1 MGQRQTIDDRRKGRK
16 KMLDAALF
24 ESIAEDSPDGIV
36 LVGNDGLIRF
46 WNRTAESMFGHRR
59 DEAIGQRLYNLIL
72 QRDSDVSRPPPPPA
86 EQPGASFDA
95 VARSSGGSLLYI
107 NVASRRLMQPDG
119 EPIGEV
125 YNLAD
130 VTQLRT
136 RRDAQLLRARYRDLL
151 DSMPDAVV
159 VVNEIGRIALVNRQ
173 AEQMFGYGS
182 QELVGAPLETMLPE
196 RYRAGHGRHRE
207 RYMSRPHARPMGQ
220 GLELHGQRK
229 NGGEF
234 PVEISLSPLQ
244 TDVGQFA
251 LSAIRDISERRRV
264 ERVLEEKNLELERA
278 NQAKDRFL
286 ATMSHELRTPL
297 NAIIGFAG
305 ILLMRL
311 PGPLTADQEKQ
322 LTMVQSSGKH
332 LLSLIND
339 LLDLAKIDAGGM
351 QMQFTPIDCNVLIEE
366 VATTLRPS
374 ASAKGL
380 HLATRLLPQAWVAAD
395 RRAVQQILIN
405 LANNAIK
412 FTERGVVEMFVEPA
426 EGNRLAIGVADTGIG
441 MTSDEVAQL
450 FQAFTQVGQP
460 SQRASL
466 EGTGLGL
473 YLCRKLAEL
482 HQSSIEVQSRP
493 GAGSRFWFCLPTM
506 EAGGDA
512 TMVPS

>member
-1 MGQRQTIDDRRKGRK
+1 
-16 KMLDAALF
+16 MLDAALF

-72 QRDSDVSRPPPPPA
+72 QRDSDQPQPPPPPE

-95 VARSSGGSLLYI
+95 VARSSVGTLLYV
-107 NVASRRLMQPDG
+107 NVASRRLTQADG
-119 EPIGEV
+119 GPVGEI

-136 RRDAQLLRARYRDLL
+136 RRDAQLLQARYRDLL

-173 AEQMFGYGS
+173 AELMFGYRA

-229 NGGEF
+229 GGEEF
-234 PVEISLSPLQ
+234 PVEISLSPLR

-264 ERVLEEKNLELERA
+264 ERVLEEKNRELQLA

-297 NAIIGFAG
+297 NAIIGFTG

-311 PGPLTADQEKQ
+311 PGPLTTDQDKQ
-322 LTMVQSSGKH
+322 LTMVQSSAKH

-351 QMQFTPIDCNVLIEE
+351 ELHLEPIDCGALIEE
-366 VATTLRPS
+366 VATTLRPA
-374 ASAKGL
+374 ASGKSL
-380 HLATRLLPQAWVAAD
+380 QLATRQAYGAWVLAD

-412 FTERGVVEMFVEPA
+412 FTERGVVEMFVERA
-426 EGNRLAIGVADTGIG
+426 GGDRWSIGVADTGVG
-441 MTSDEVAQL
+441 MTAEEVGQL
-450 FQAFTQVGQP
+450 FQAFTQVGHP
-460 SQRASL
+460 SRRASI

-482 HQSSIEVQSRP
+482 HHASIEVQSQP
-493 GAGSRFWFCLPTM
+493 GAGSRFWFTLPAVAPGA
-506 EAGGDA
+506 AGA
-512 TMVPS
+512 EKPS

>member
-1 MGQRQTIDDRRKGRK
+1 
-16 KMLDAALF
+16 MLDAALF

-36 LVGNDGLIRF
+36 LVGEDGLIRF

-59 DEAIGQRLYNLIL
+59 EAAIGQRLYDLIL
-72 QRDSDVSRPPPPPA
+72 QRDGGVSSSPPLPV
-86 EQPGASFDA
+86 ELSGASFDA
-95 VARSSGGSLLYI
+95 VARSAGGSLLYI
-107 NVASRRLMQPDG
+107 NVASRRLVQPGG
-119 EPIGEV
+119 EAVGDV

-136 RRDAQLLRARYRDLL
+136 RRDAQLLQARYRDLL

-173 AEQMFGYGS
+173 AELMFGYKTP
-182 QELVGAPLETMLPE
+182 ELVGAPLETLLPE

-207 RYMSRPHARPMGQ
+207 RYMSRPHARPMGE

-229 NGGEF
+229 NGEEF
-234 PVEISLSPLQ
+234 PVEISLSPMQ

-264 ERVLEEKNLELERA
+264 ERVLEEKNLELQRA

-297 NAIIGFAG
+297 NAIIGFTG

-311 PGPLTADQEKQ
+311 PGPLTTDQDKQ
-322 LTMVQSSGKH
+322 LSMVQSSAKH

-351 QMQFTPIDCNVLIEE
+351 QMQFEPIDCGALVEE
-366 VATTLRPS
+366 VATTLRPT
-374 ASAKGL
+374 AAAKSL
-380 HLATRLLPQAWVAAD
+380 QVATRVSHGAWVTAD

-412 FTERGVVEMFVEPA
+412 FTERGVVEMFVERQG
-426 EGNRLAIGVADTGIG
+426 EGRWGIGVADTGIG
-441 MTSDEVAQL
+441 MTADEVAQL
-450 FQAFTQVGQP
+450 FQAFTQVGHP
-460 SQRASL
+460 SRRASI

-482 HQSSIEVQSRP
+482 HDSSIEVHSQP
-493 GAGSRFWFCLPTM
+493 GAGSRFWFTLP
-506 EAGGDA
+506 AVVPVADGGGA
-512 TMVPS
+512 PS

>member
-1 MGQRQTIDDRRKGRK
+1 
-16 KMLDAALF
+16 MLDAALL

-36 LVGNDGLIRF
+36 LVDTEGLIRF
-46 WNRTAESMFGHRR
+46 WNRTAESMFGHQRE
-59 DEAIGQRLYNLIL
+59 EAIGQALHPLIL
-72 QRDSDVSRPPPPPA
+72 QRDQDGSLPRMP
-86 EQPGASFDA
+86 PGASFDA
-95 VARSSGGSLLYI
+95 VARSAGGTLLYV
-107 NVASRRLMQPDG
+107 NVASRHLTRADG
-119 EPIGEV
+119 VALGEI

-136 RRDAQLLRARYRDLL
+136 RRDAQLLQGRYRELL

-173 AEQMFGYGS
+173 AELMFGYAAP
-182 QELVGAPLETMLPE
+182 ELVGAPLETLMPE
-196 RYRAGHGRHRE
+196 RYRAGHGQHRE

-229 NGGEF
+229 GGEEF

-251 LSAIRDISERRRV
+251 LSAIRDIGERRRV
-264 ERVLEEKNLELERA
+264 ERVLEEKNLELQRA

-297 NAIIGFAG
+297 NAIIGFTG

-311 PGPLTADQEKQ
+311 PGPLTVDQEKQ
-322 LTMVQSSGKH
+322 LAMVQTSAKH

-339 LLDLAKIDAGGM
+339 LLDLAKIDAGSVELYREAV
-351 QMQFTPIDCNVLIEE
+351 DCLALVDE
-366 VATTLRPS
+366 VATTLRP
-374 ASAKGL
+374 AAAEKFL
-380 HLATRLLPQAWVAAD
+380 RLATRVAPGARVWAD
-395 RRAVQQILIN
+395 RRALQQVLIN

-412 FTERGVVEMFVEPA
+412 FTERGVVEIFVESA
-426 EGNRLAIGVADTGIG
+426 GEGRWSIGVFDTGVG
-441 MTSDEVAQL
+441 MTPEELGQL
-450 FQAFTQVGQP
+450 FQAFTQVGHP
-460 SQRASL
+460 SRRASI

-482 HQSSIEVQSRP
+482 HQSSIEVQSQP
-493 GAGSRFWFCLPTM
+493 GAGSRFWLTLPAAAAQGSDG
-506 EAGGDA
+506 ERQ
-512 TMVPS
+512 P